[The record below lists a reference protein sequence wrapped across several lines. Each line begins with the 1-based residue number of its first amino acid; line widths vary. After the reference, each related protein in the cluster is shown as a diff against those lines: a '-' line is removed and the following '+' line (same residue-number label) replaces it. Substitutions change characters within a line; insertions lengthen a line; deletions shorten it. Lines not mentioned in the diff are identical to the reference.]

1 MGRSLIYGHIIFYCF
16 CDVFLSGW
24 LCLIDSRSIDL
35 LFLYLTAFA
44 ISTIHI
50 AIAIII
56 AIAVFYW
63 FKECWI
69 CVY

>member
-56 AIAVFYW
+56 AIAVIW
-63 FKECWI
+63 
-69 CVY
+69 V